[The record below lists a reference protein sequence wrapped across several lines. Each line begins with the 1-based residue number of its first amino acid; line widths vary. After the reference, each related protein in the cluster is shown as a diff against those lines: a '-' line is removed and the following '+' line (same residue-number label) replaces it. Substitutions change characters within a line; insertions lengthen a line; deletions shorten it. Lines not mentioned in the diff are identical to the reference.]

1 MTKCLNLFVMYL
13 SAALNFQTTEE
24 TREIRSSL
32 VFRLQIVVIVYRL

>member
-13 SAALNFQTTEE
+13 SAELNFQTTEE

-32 VFRLQIVVIVYRL
+32 VFRLQIVVIVHRL

>member
-13 SAALNFQTTEE
+13 SAKLNFQATEE

-32 VFRLQIVVIVYRL
+32 VFRLQIIVIVYRL